1 MVTGHF
7 QEFEDE
13 YLETL
18 YDFHEKTP
26 GIRVRNGDLAQY
38 LDLSPA
44 SVTEMIQRLSRNG
57 FVDYIPYK
65 GALLTET
72 GKKHGMMI
80 KRRHRL
86 AEVLL
91 AILPFEGDIHAT
103 ACVMEHAID
112 DDLEVCLTQL
122 LGDPQVDPSG
132 RNIPEPSAEVSA
144 RLAIAPRIKPLTE
157 MEIGEKG
164 EIILI
169 VLLPEER
176 ETMHKIGIE
185 TGDII
190 TKNIKSIS
198 VGDSEIVLN
207 EWLSRYVIVRCF
219 DE

>member
-44 SVTEMIQRLSRNG
+44 SVTEMIKRLSRNG

-65 GALLTET
+65 GALLTES
-72 GKKHGMMI
+72 GIKHGMMI

-86 AEVLL
+86 AESLL
-91 AILPFEGDIHAT
+91 AIIPFEGDIHAT
-103 ACVMEHAID
+103 ACMMEHAID
-112 DDLEVCLTQL
+112 EDLEVCLTQL
-122 LGDPQVDPSG
+122 LGNPQTDPSG
-132 RNIPEPSAEVSA
+132 NNIPEPSDQVSA
-144 RLAIAPRIKPLTE
+144 RLAIAPRIKPLAE
-157 MEIGEKG
+157 LDIGEKG

-176 ETMHKIGIE
+176 ASMHKIGIE
-185 TGDII
+185 IGDII

-198 VGDSEIVLN
+198 VGDSEMVLN

>member
-18 YDFHEKTP
+18 FDFHEKSP
-26 GIRVRNGDLAQY
+26 GMRVRNGALAKY
-38 LDLSPA
+38 LDLAPA
-44 SVTEMIQRLSRNG
+44 SVTEMIQRLARNG

-65 GALLTET
+65 GVLLTET
-72 GKKHGMMI
+72 GIKHGMMI

-103 ACVMEHAID
+103 ACMMEHAID

-122 LGDPQVDPSG
+122 LGDPQIDPSG
-132 RNIPEPSAEVSA
+132 KKIPEPSDRVSA
-144 RLAIAPRIKPLTE
+144 RLAIAPRIKPLADLE
-157 MEIGEKG
+157 KGEKG
-164 EIILI
+164 EVILI
-169 VLLPEER
+169 ALLPEER
-176 ETMHKIGIE
+176 ATIYQIGIE
-185 TGDII
+185 IGDVI
-190 TKNIKSIS
+190 TKNIESIS
-198 VGDSEIVLN
+198 VGDSEMVLN
-207 EWLSRYVIVRCF
+207 EWLSRHVIVRCF

>member
-132 RNIPEPSAEVSA
+132 RNIPEPSEEVSA